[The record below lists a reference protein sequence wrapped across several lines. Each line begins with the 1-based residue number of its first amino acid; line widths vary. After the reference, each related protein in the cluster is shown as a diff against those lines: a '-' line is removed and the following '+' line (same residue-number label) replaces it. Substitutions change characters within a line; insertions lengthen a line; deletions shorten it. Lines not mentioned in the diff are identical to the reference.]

1 MTKLYIQDR
10 EPIFCSNVPMVKF
23 FKTKLDSTPKLKIL
37 LFLLLI
43 TPLKS
48 LVLLTFLKMA
58 KRFARHKSK
67 KPRLDIKVDL
77 YKYWDFLCFRMQ
89 VKTQFSLSQNNC
101 LVIENHLTVAP
112 LWKAGIPDNDSP
124 YYIEH
129 TCTPAAQSAD
139 PSEPI
144 PTVSTTYIPL
154 SKKTYL

>member
-1 MTKLYIQDR
+1 MSNLCKKLIH
-10 EPIFCSNVPMVKF
+10 
-23 FKTKLDSTPKLKIL
+23 KLDA
-37 LFLLLI
+37 FL
-43 TPLKS
+43 
-48 LVLLTFLKMA
+48 
-58 KRFARHKSK
+58 
-67 KPRLDIKVDL
+67 
-77 YKYWDFLCFRMQ
+77 YWDFLCFRMQ

-144 PTVSTTYIPL
+144 PTVSTIYRSQKNLFITTLLQKTTEKYFWKVHGARAQMLCENPDLFFNLKILMFLIGQL
-154 SKKTYL
+154 SV